1 VGSHPRTL
9 TVSHLA
15 PSGKVP
21 VMSVQHPVTAPLW
34 SKAETMRALLL
45 AMVLLVA
52 PVVFAVGLGFLLGP
66 VQ

>member
-1 VGSHPRTL
+1 
-9 TVSHLA
+9 
-15 PSGKVP
+15 
-21 VMSVQHPVTAPLW
+21 MSVQHPVTAPLW

-52 PVVFAVGLGFLLGP
+52 PVVFVIGLGFLLGP